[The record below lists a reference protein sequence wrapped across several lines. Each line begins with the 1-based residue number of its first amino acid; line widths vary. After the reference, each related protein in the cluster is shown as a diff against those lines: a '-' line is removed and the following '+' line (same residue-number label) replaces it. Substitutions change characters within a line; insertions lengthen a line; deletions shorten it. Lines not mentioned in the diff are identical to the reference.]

1 MIETPTA
8 QNSHPLVSVV
18 VCTYNQEAFVR
29 ETLESIVQQTYPHM
43 EIIVSDDGS
52 LDATPS
58 IIREYRDHYPDRFK
72 PVFSDH
78 NTGIPVNINRGLKQ
92 ITGELV
98 AWLDGDDLMLP
109 NKIER
114 QVGVMRQ
121 HPNAIGCYHDCDV
134 FESETGK
141 SLGSFN
147 FLYNGLTKLREGSLE
162 HVLKPRYFG
171 IPSATMARA
180 WALPAHGYDERLKHF
195 SESVFFME
203 VFRNGNIVAIND
215 ILGRYRRHAHNLTGS
230 ASLRNVSYEYEL
242 LAYTIMEARY
252 PEMRDFLQ
260 NHRIACMLTEALWC
274 ARNDKQKRANTII
287 RNIVKSGSIT
297 KGLVAY
303 LSVNFASTAIKRMTG
318 GSLFTRSPLIK
329 RLSRFLLR

>member
-1 MIETPTA
+1 MIGTSTA
-8 QNSHPLVSVV
+8 QGSHPLVSIV

-29 ETLESIVQQTYPHM
+29 ETLESIVQQTYPHV

-52 LDATPS
+52 LDATPA
-58 IIREYRDHYPDRFK
+58 IIREYQAQYPDKFK
-72 PVFSDH
+72 PVFSAH
-78 NTGIPVNINRGLKQ
+78 NTGIPANINRGLKQ

-114 QVGVMRQ
+114 QVRVMQQ
-121 HPNAIGCYHDCDV
+121 HPSAIGCYHDCDV
-134 FESETGK
+134 FDSETGN

-147 FLYNGLTKLREGSLE
+147 FLYNGLTKLREGALE
-162 HVLKPRYFG
+162 HVLQPRYFG

-203 VFRNGNIVAIND
+203 VFRNGNIVAINE
-215 ILGRYRRHAHNLTGS
+215 ILGRYRRHAHNLTSS

-242 LAYTIMEARY
+242 LAYAIMEARY

-260 NHRIACMLTEALWC
+260 NHRVACMLTEALWC
-274 ARNDKQKRANTII
+274 TRNNKRERANTII
-287 RNIVKSGSIT
+287 HNVVKSGSVA

-303 LSVNFASTAIKRMTG
+303 LSVNFAGTAIKRMTG
-318 GSLFTRSPLIK
+318 NSLFTRSPLIK
-329 RLSRFLLR
+329 RLSRFFLR